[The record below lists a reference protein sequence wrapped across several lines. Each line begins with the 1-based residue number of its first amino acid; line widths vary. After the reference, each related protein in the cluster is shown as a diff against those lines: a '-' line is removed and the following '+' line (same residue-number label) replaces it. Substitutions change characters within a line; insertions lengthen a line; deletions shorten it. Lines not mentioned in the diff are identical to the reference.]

1 LANKL
6 PNLSQN
12 ENNKRNF
19 NNFSEALKYFMETKH
34 ITQSD
39 LAKTSTVSKTTIS
52 RMLRNSNDKG
62 STYLPSE
69 KVIVTI
75 GVGLGLTK
83 AEKDELI
90 FAAFPE
96 KKIYEIIFNERLTL
110 DQANELLYESGLPL
124 LGNIKE

>member
-1 LANKL
+1 
-6 PNLSQN
+6 
-12 ENNKRNF
+12 
-19 NNFSEALKYFMETKH
+19 
-34 ITQSD
+34 
-39 LAKTSTVSKTTIS
+39 
-52 RMLRNSNDKG
+52 MLRNSNDKG